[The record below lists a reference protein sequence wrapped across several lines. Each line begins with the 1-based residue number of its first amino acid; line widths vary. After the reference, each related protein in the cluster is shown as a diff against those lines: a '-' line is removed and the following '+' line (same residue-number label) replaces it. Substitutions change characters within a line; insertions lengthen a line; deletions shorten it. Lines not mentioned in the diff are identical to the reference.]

1 MCALCYDEGEDV
13 FDVVSEFVVGEFC
26 VERWNEVGDDDGVN
40 GRWKGEEVFEDGKG
54 FDYEGRWGWVF
65 EVGELGFEVEVDVGD
80 DRGGKGRGLK
90 EEGMEEG

>member
-1 MCALCYDEGEDV
+1 MY
-13 FDVVSEFVVGEFC
+13 
-26 VERWNEVGDDDGVN
+26 
-40 GRWKGEEVFEDGKG
+40 EDGKG